1 MLPDLLR
8 LRRST
13 WLAVLIVVVS
23 LSALGTAEE
32 REVAPPP
39 RPVATP
45 LEPAELDAA
54 LMQEIRQ
61 RSEIMNNLQ
70 YLSDV
75 IGARLTGSPALER
88 ANHWTAERMRQYG
101 LVNVRLDPWEIP
113 VGWQR
118 GKAEMRLVE
127 PNTGLRLLIAS
138 AGWTPGTNG
147 KVVGPVVILRER
159 SKDKLAQYKG
169 KLKNAVVLLTP
180 PPNVAPITDLRYG
193 PGGLPLTPP
202 KDGKT
207 PDGKNPD
214 GKNPNNPSP
223 PKKDEPLAADG
234 SAGAHSATHLTI
246 PTDGSSPEAAGL
258 GFAALQPP
266 PSDLNEFLKNEGI
279 ACIVTSS
286 GKPHGLL
293 VTTGSWPA
301 DLAAAQN
308 RVPRVFMA
316 HEHYCL
322 LWRLASQPNATV
334 RVETEIDNAFLR
346 GPITVYNT
354 VGEVRGSDKP
364 DEYVVV
370 GAHLDSWDLASGT
383 TDNGT
388 GSCVVLEAARA
399 IAAMARAGYPPR
411 RTIRFVLFSGE
422 EQGLHGSR
430 RYVERYKD
438 ELPRHSAALVHDT
451 GTGRVLAIALHNRKA
466 CYDILTPQLESLKS
480 LDGWTGLSL
489 RSMGGTDHLSFNR
502 VGVPGFACLQEMDEY
517 RLTHH
522 TQTDTFDKAKEPYLI
537 QGAQVVAVT
546 ALRIANLPE
555 LLPR

>member
-1 MLPDLLR
+1 MLPASLLR
-8 LRRST
+8 NP
-13 WLAVLIVVVS
+13 V
-23 LSALGTAEE
+23 LSAVGFLGLLLTMVYAEE
-32 REVAPPP
+32 VEVAPPP
-39 RPVATP
+39 RPVAPPLQIRTP
-45 LEPAELDAA
+45 VDLDRAV
-54 LMQEIRQ
+54 LSEIRQ
-61 RSEIMNNLQ
+61 HSEIMKNLQ

-75 IGARLTGSPALER
+75 IGARLTGSKNLER
-88 ANHWTAERMRQYG
+88 ANQWAADKMREYG

-118 GKAEMRLVE
+118 GHALMRLVE
-127 PNTGLRLLIAS
+127 PDTGLKLMVAS
-138 AGWTPGTNG
+138 AGWTPGTPG

-169 KLKNAVVLLTP
+169 KLRHAVVLLTP
-180 PPNVAPITDLRYG
+180 PPTVAPVTDLRYG
-193 PGGLPLTPP
+193 PGMPSLR
-202 KDGKT
+202 KDDGKKETT
-207 PDGKNPD
+207 PKEPAEPPSKKQSRLQLPPD
-214 GKNPNNPSP
+214 ATPLSWSSAQDVLGYVQ
-223 PKKDEPLAADG
+223 DE
-234 SAGAHSATHLTI
+234 
-246 PTDGSSPEAAGL
+246 
-258 GFAALQPP
+258 LQPGFTE
-266 PSDLNEFLKNEGI
+266 LNEFLKSEGV
-279 ACIVTSS
+279 ACIATSAA
-286 GKPHGLL
+286 KPHALL
-293 VTTGSWPA
+293 VTTGGWPN
-301 DLAAAQN
+301 DIVAAEN

-316 HEHYCL
+316 HEHYAL

-334 RVETEIDNAFLR
+334 RVETDISNTFIR

-354 VGEVRGSDKP
+354 VGELRGSEKP

-399 IAAMARAGYPPR
+399 LSRLAQQGYPPK

-430 RYVERYKD
+430 RYVQRYKD
-438 ELPRHSAALVHDT
+438 ELPKHSAAIVHDT
-451 GTGRVLAIALHNRKA
+451 GTGRVQGLALHNRKG
-466 CYDILTPQLESLKS
+466 CYEILQRELEILKE
-480 LDGWTGLSL
+480 LDGWVGVSL
-489 RSMGGTDHLSFNR
+489 RSMGGTDHLSFNA

-522 TQTDTFDKAKEPYLI
+522 TQSDTFDKAKEPYLI
-537 QGAQVVAVT
+537 QGAQVVSVT